1 MNPFT
6 KGVVNPLTKG
16 VVIASTLVA
25 AFSQLY
31 LATRLTDLGLMGLAA
46 AGFAVALMAGLSRP
60 GLVTTLLLSVVYVAP
75 AIHVALGR
83 FESASLEIAWALP
96 LLGLILSGRDGW
108 RWNVPPRFRWP
119 LAGWALVIA
128 ASWPIVFLREV
139 DFRVWILPM
148 PGVANTSIG
157 ITPWEAANSVA
168 YWALVN
174 LLGLLWFDRLF
185 GWYANGGLAEFR
197 ARAIYPLATGA
208 FVACFVSFYQGAIDI
223 QFLNPHQWPY
233 MRRASG
239 TLGDANTLGAVAA
252 LWAPVF
258 VLLARRLPHP
268 WPAIG
273 GIVGVSVAA
282 LGVAMS
288 GSRSALIGFVFG
300 IGALAVEGLL
310 AWRRSAGSSRQLPSV
325 RQLLP
330 IVTGIAALVIVGWLA
345 AAGSAVTSVV
355 GRGVLRYM
363 PVYGEI
369 GIRQTL
375 FEIFW
380 ERYGYGTAAVQMI
393 KEHPLSG
400 TGIGTFHTLVNDFSV
415 MVNGKNLVPDNAQ
428 SWYRHMLAELGVLG
442 SLPWLAW
449 CAVFGWTLFSR
460 PPPSADRFAVGV
472 LRATLAAFGVIS
484 MMGVPGQS
492 MPVALT
498 FWTLAFWFVLE
509 RGTHEAARPWSRAVW
524 GATFVL
530 VLAHAGLTYADARG
544 DLLPRNRSVRFGWD
558 YRYGISNP
566 EVSPDGSPGRR
577 WTELRSLSMVPV
589 KGKVLKFVAWVDHPD
604 ADERPVHTRV
614 WADQR
619 LVYDDGL
626 KRSAAI
632 FLDLTPAP
640 GQTHMVI
647 ETEISRM
654 WNPTDFGRRD
664 RRILGLSVRDWVW
677 E

>member
-1 MNPFT
+1 MNQ
-6 KGVVNPLTKG
+6 VTKG
-16 VVIASTLVA
+16 VVIASTLAA

-31 LATRLTDLGLMGLAA
+31 LATRLTYLELMGLAG
-46 AGFAVALMAGLSRP
+46 AGFAIALVAGPWRP

-75 AIHVALGR
+75 AIHVVLGR

-96 LLGLILSGRDGW
+96 LLGLILAGRDGW
-108 RWNVPPRFRWP
+108 RWNVPPRLRWP
-119 LAGWALVIA
+119 LVAWALVIA
-128 ASWPIVFLREV
+128 ASWPIVFLREL
-139 DFRVWILPM
+139 DFRIWILPM

-157 ITPWEAANSVA
+157 ITPWEAAHGVA

-185 GWYANGGLAEFR
+185 GWYANGGLAAFR
-197 ARAIYPLATGA
+197 ARAIYPLAIGA
-208 FVACFVSFYQGAIDI
+208 LVACFISFYQGAIDI

-252 LWAPVF
+252 MWAPVF
-258 VLLARRLPHP
+258 VLLARRLPQR
-268 WPAIG
+268 WPAIA
-273 GIVGVSVAA
+273 GITGVSLGA

-288 GSRSALIGFVFG
+288 GSRSALIGFGLG

-310 AWRRSAGSSRQLPSV
+310 AWRRAAGPSRALPSIK
-325 RQLLP
+325 QLTP
-330 IVTGIAALVIVGWLA
+330 IVAGLAAIVVVGWLA
-345 AAGSAVTSVV
+345 ATGSAVTSVV

-363 PVYGEI
+363 PFYGEV
-369 GIRQTL
+369 GIRQTV

-393 KEHPLSG
+393 KEYPLSG
-400 TGIGTFHTLVNDFSV
+400 TGIGSFHALVNDFSV
-415 MVNGKNLVPDNAQ
+415 EANGWQLVPDNAQ

-442 SLPWLAW
+442 SLPWIAW
-449 CAVFGWTLFSR
+449 CAVFGWALFSR
-460 PPPSADRFAVGV
+460 PPPSSDRFAVGV

-492 MPVALT
+492 MVVALT
-498 FWTLAFWFVLE
+498 FWTLAFWFVME
-509 RGTHEAARPWSRAVW
+509 QGTPDEPRPWSRVVW

-544 DLLPRNRSVRFGWD
+544 DLLPRNRSMRFGWQ
-558 YRYGISNP
+558 YQYGLSNLEP
-566 EVSPDGSPGRR
+566 SADGSPGRR
-577 WTELRSLSMVPV
+577 WTELNSLAVLPV
-589 KGKVLKFVAWVDHPD
+589 RGQVLRFVGWIDHPD
-604 ADERPVHTRV
+604 ADERPVHVRI
-614 WADQR
+614 WADSR
-619 LVYDDGL
+619 LVWDEDL

-632 FLDLTPAP
+632 FLDIKPSE
-640 GQTHMVI
+640 GKTHLVI

-654 WNPTDFGRRD
+654 WRPTDFGRSD
-664 RRILGLSVRDWVW
+664 RRILGLSVRDWTW

>member
-1 MNPFT
+1 MNSF
-6 KGVVNPLTKG
+6 TKG
-16 VVIASTLVA
+16 VVIASTLVV
-25 AFSQLY
+25 AFAQLY
-31 LATRLTDLGLMGLAA
+31 LATRLTYLELMGLAT
-46 AGFAVALMAGLSRP
+46 AGFAVGLVTGRWRP
-60 GLVTTLLLSVVYVAP
+60 GVVTTLLLSVVYVAP

-108 RWNVPPRFRWP
+108 RWNVPSRFRWP
-119 LAGWALVIA
+119 LVAWALVIA
-128 ASWPIVFLREV
+128 VSWPIVFLREL
-139 DFRVWILPM
+139 DFRIWTLPM

-157 ITPWEAANSVA
+157 ITPWEAAHGVA
-168 YWALVN
+168 YWALLN

-197 ARAIYPLATGA
+197 ARAIYPMATGA
-208 FVACFVSFYQGAIDI
+208 FVACLISFYQGAIDI

-239 TLGDANTLGAVAA
+239 TLGDANILGAVAA
-252 LWAPVF
+252 LWAPLL
-258 VLLARRLPHP
+258 VLLARRLTPP

-273 GIVGVSVAA
+273 GIIGVSVAA

-288 GSRSALIGFVFG
+288 GSRSAVIGLVLG

-310 AWRRSAGSSRQLPSV
+310 AWRRSAGPSRRLPPA

-330 IVTGIAALVIVGWLA
+330 IVAGLAALVLVGWLA
-345 AAGSAVTSVV
+345 ATGSAVTSVV
-355 GRGVLRYM
+355 SRGAVRYM
-363 PVYGEI
+363 PFFGEVSM
-369 GIRQTL
+369 GQAV

-380 ERYGYGTAAVQMI
+380 ERFGYGTAAVQMI
-393 KEHPLSG
+393 REHPVSG
-400 TGIGTFHTLVNDFSV
+400 TGIGTFHTLVNDFS
-415 MVNGKNLVPDNAQ
+415 MLVNGKNLVPDNAQ

-442 SLPWLAW
+442 SLPWIAW

-484 MMGVPGQS
+484 MMGMPGQS

-498 FWTLAFWFVLE
+498 FWTLAFWFVME
-509 RGTHEAARPWSRAVW
+509 QGTPEEPRPWSPVVW

-544 DLLPRNRSVRFGWD
+544 DLRPRNRSMRFGWD

-566 EVSPDGSPGRR
+566 ELSPDGSPGRR

-614 WADQR
+614 WADKR

-632 FLDLTPAP
+632 FLDLEPAP
-640 GQTHMVI
+640 GQTHLMI

-654 WNPTDFGRRD
+654 WSPTDFGRSD
-664 RRILGLSVRDWVW
+664 RRILGLSVRDWTW